1 MMYISRKETEEGKGK
16 TSLESRITKHTWIL
30 EEKKAAS
37 RWALELND
45 RWDSKCTAD
54 DPSRRGAI

>member
-1 MMYISRKETEEGKGK
+1 MDTRGEE
-16 TSLESRITKHTWIL
+16 SCF
-30 EEKKAAS
+30 